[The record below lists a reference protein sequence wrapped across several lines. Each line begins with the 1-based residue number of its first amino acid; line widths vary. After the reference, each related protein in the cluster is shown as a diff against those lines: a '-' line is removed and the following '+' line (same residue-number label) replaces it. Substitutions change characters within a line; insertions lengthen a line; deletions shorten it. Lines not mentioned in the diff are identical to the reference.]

1 MSESDSRRKH
11 WNEPRRSRQ
20 CNSSMAWAGVL
31 AIRLRPFLFSKKEFD
46 LLDAIFYEVHT
57 LVRRRG
63 ADDDATPS
71 SASQKRTHRQRR
83 PCFFRA
89 GQRQSLPA
97 HPRSTPA
104 VQVWRGGLKS
114 GKKNGGGNMMMQAVL
129 SNPSHLEYGV
139 VTIPFPIGCGWYV

>member
-1 MSESDSRRKH
+1 M
-11 WNEPRRSRQ
+11 
-20 CNSSMAWAGVL
+20 AGVL
-31 AIRLRPFLFSKKEFD
+31 AIRLQPFFISRKGVD

-57 LVRRRG
+57 PVRRRG

-71 SASQKRTHRQRR
+71 SASQKRTHRHRR

-104 VQVWRGGLKS
+104 VQVRRGGLKS
-114 GKKNGGGNMMMQAVL
+114 GKKNGGDNMMIQAVL
-129 SNPSHLEYGV
+129 GNPSHPEYGV
-139 VTIPFPIGCGWYV
+139 ATIPFPIGGGWYV